1 MAYSFVS
8 SCMFV
13 VFAAVVDCRFVIVAV
28 CCVSKFLS
36 FVIVV
41 K

>member
-1 MAYSFVS
+1 MAYNFVS

-13 VFAAVVDCRFVIVAV
+13 VFAAVVRCRFVIVAV
-28 CCVSKFLS
+28 CYVGKLSS

-41 K
+41 R